1 MKQRV
6 RDLILYTVT
15 GVGIVGGAV
24 LFGVYVP
31 ERFLPSHTSFVFIC
45 ATAFLCLFVS
55 KMYWQYRR
63 SARLWAL
70 LVLLLIVHIALYTIT
85 FERLPQF
92 PTILFLFTVPVEIM
106 LVAAIVKLCLNVM
119 PGKVKL

>member
-6 RDLILYTVT
+6 RDLLLYAVT

-24 LFGVYVP
+24 LFGVSIP
-31 ERFLPSHTSFVFIC
+31 ERFFPSRAWFVFIC
-45 ATAFLCLFVS
+45 ATAFLCLFVL

-63 SARLWAL
+63 SAKLWAL
-70 LVLLLIVHIALYTIT
+70 LVLLLIVHIALYTII
-85 FERLPQF
+85 FEHLPQF